1 MNFVLVA
8 KETDGFESVRYNV
21 TSVNQDNIQV
31 LYTTAKRFLAV
42 AKEEGIKVKLY
53 LETYSNNGDY
63 IEYAQYDEAEDEFF
77 ALTGKVD

>member
-8 KETDGFESVRYNV
+8 KETVDFESVRYNV
-21 TSVNQDNIQV
+21 TSANENNIEV

-42 AKEEGIKVKLY
+42 AKDEGIKVKLY

-63 IEYAQYDEAEDEFF
+63 VEYAQYNEAEDEFF
-77 ALTGKVD
+77 ALTGKAE

>member
-8 KETDGFESVRYNV
+8 KETVDFESVKYNV

-42 AKEEGIKVKLY
+42 AKDEGIKVQLY
-53 LETYSNNGDY
+53 LETYSDNGDY
-63 IEYAQYDEAEDEFF
+63 IEYAQYNEAEDEFF
-77 ALTGKVD
+77 ALTGKVE

>member
-8 KETDGFESVRYNV
+8 KETVDFESVKYNV

-42 AKEEGIKVKLY
+42 AKDEGIKVRLY
-53 LETYSNNGDY
+53 LETYSANGD
-63 IEYAQYDEAEDEFF
+63 
-77 ALTGKVD
+77 

>member
-1 MNFVLVA
+1 MNFVLIA
-8 KETDGFESVRYNV
+8 KEFDGIESVSYNV
-21 TSVNQDNIQV
+21 TSVNEDNIQV
-31 LYTTAKRFLAV
+31 LYATAKRFLEV
-42 AKEEGIKVKLY
+42 AKEEGVKVKLY